1 MKTIELIKIKDCNDL
16 IKKSPTKND
25 YNKIINEDCIFT
37 KNNKQVGIYLKIKND
52 MLSKV
57 RKACINTKYVK
68 TYRARRAIPTQS
80 SVFGSLP
87 RVPLRNDYCRYSS
100 QSKKERNNYESLFEF
115 SQVLIELYKQYL
127 PEQYAHDLTVIK
139 NTVNSDYLPK
149 DNIPFTTANI
159 NVNHAIKYHR
169 DTGNFKGNLSNVLIL
184 KDGIIGG
191 ELVFPEYGFA
201 LSQEDSYL
209 SIFDGQGEIHG
220 VMPIVKTKE
229 NSFRA
234 SIVYYTL
241 ENMKHCYPFKEELKR
256 IQNLSTIRAN
266 KRSLGID
273 PRLTGVKL

>member
-1 MKTIELIKIKDCNDL
+1 MKTIELIKIKDCSDL

-25 YNKIINEDCIFT
+25 YNKVINEDCLFI
-37 KNNKQVGIYLKIKND
+37 KNNKPVGIYLKIKND
-52 MLSKV
+52 MLSRI
-57 RKACINTKYVK
+57 RKACISTKYVK

-87 RVPLRNDYCRYSS
+87 RVPLRNDYCRYSV
-100 QSKKERNNYESLFEF
+100 QSKKERNNYEYLFEF
-115 SQVLIELYKQYL
+115 SLVLVQLYKQYL
-127 PEQYAHDLTVIK
+127 PEQLIHDLNVIK
-139 NTVNSDYLPK
+139 STVNADYLPK
-149 DNIPFTTANI
+149 DNSPFTTANI

-201 LSQEDSYL
+201 LSQEDSFL

-220 VMPIVKTKE
+220 VMPIAKTKE
-229 NSFRA
+229 NSYRA

-273 PRLTGVKL
+273 PRSTVV